1 MRRAT
6 EIRGHHRCNARS
18 AFGTS
23 RGVYARILAIQ
34 MGVRGASFE
43 CGGRFFSMQ
52 AEFCH
57 FGHETARRLRGM
69 AAGMREVRS
78 QSLAVCV

>member
-1 MRRAT
+1 MREFWPFRWA
-6 EIRGHHRCNARS
+6 CAVPALNA
-18 AFGTS
+18 A
-23 RGVYARILAIQ
+23 AD
-34 MGVRGASFE
+34 
-43 CGGRFFSMQ
+43 FFSMQ

>member
-1 MRRAT
+1 
-6 EIRGHHRCNARS
+6 
-18 AFGTS
+18 
-23 RGVYARILAIQ
+23 

-69 AAGMREVRS
+69 AAGMREMRS

>member
-1 MRRAT
+1 
-6 EIRGHHRCNARS
+6 
-18 AFGTS
+18 
-23 RGVYARILAIQ
+23 

-69 AAGMREVRS
+69 AAGMREMRS
-78 QSLAVCV
+78 QSLGQFLCEFLGAVTVTNTNYEWGMEG